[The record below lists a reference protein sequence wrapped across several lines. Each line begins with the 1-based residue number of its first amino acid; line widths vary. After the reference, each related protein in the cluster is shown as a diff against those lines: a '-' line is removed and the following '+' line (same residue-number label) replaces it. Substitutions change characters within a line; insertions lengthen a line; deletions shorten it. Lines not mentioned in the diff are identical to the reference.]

1 MVNRNFHLDSI
12 ELSTKE
18 ITDGDSLIVFA
29 SVSNT
34 GSIDGSK
41 NIDLFIS
48 DEYASISPANK
59 KLKSFTKV
67 NLESGESTKI
77 SFLLTSEDFAY
88 INDSGERILE
98 KGTFIIEILNKK
110 IKINL
115 I

>member
-1 MVNRNFHLDSI
+1 M
-12 ELSTKE
+12 STKE

-67 NLESGESTKI
+67 NLESGNLLKYLFYSLLKI
-77 SFLLTSEDFAY
+77 SP
-88 INDSGERILE
+88 ILM
-98 KGTFIIEILNKK
+98 ILVKEF
-110 IKINL
+110 
-115 I
+115 

>member
-1 MVNRNFHLDSI
+1 MDSL
-12 ELSTKE
+12 ELSSKK

-34 GSIDGSK
+34 GSVYGSK

-67 NLESGESTKI
+67 NLESGESAKI
-77 SFLLTSEDFAY
+77 SFLLTSEDFTY

-98 KGTFIIEILNKK
+98 KGTFIIEVLDMK
-110 IKINL
+110 IKIKL